1 MEHCI
6 IKLNSTWFLTLLN
19 KMFCVGNGCVPPSV
33 LLVLVNEHLLKDNLA
48 LDFVLE
54 VFATVKQERGV
65 TSLVTALKRGQLEG
79 RSVYNNDYS

>member
-1 MEHCI
+1 M
-6 IKLNSTWFLTLLN
+6 
-19 KMFCVGNGCVPPSV
+19 PPSV

-54 VFATVKQERGV
+54 VFATVKAERGV

-79 RSVYNNDYS
+79 RFVSQSITTFYDPCWFKPLLNEKVKMLHVFM

>member
-1 MEHCI
+1 M
-6 IKLNSTWFLTLLN
+6 
-19 KMFCVGNGCVPPSV
+19 PPSV

-54 VFATVKQERGV
+54 VFATVKAERGV

-79 RSVYNNDYS
+79 RWVHRKFILTSNFTNNIIKLKSLFV